1 MTVLT
6 LAIAAVKHVNLQ
18 FLVQRQEVNTQE
30 GTLKIAIAWKTVIQA
45 AVSNLNVLRNVCKIV
60 KQH

>member
-1 MTVLT
+1 M
-6 LAIAAVKHVNLQ
+6 IAAVKHVNLQ

-30 GTLKIAIAWKTVIQA
+30 GTLKIAIAWKTVIQV